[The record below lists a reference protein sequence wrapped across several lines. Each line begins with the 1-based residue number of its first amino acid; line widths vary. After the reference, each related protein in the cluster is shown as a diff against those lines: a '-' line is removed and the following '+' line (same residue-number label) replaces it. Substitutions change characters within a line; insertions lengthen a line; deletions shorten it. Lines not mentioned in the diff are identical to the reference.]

1 MIEKD
6 RKIHK
11 GLPPAR
17 EATCYQVQTN
27 IVIPAGTILRSTGPD
42 PRYRA
47 QVGEHGEFT
56 LFVEPGSEPAG
67 FRRVIAA

>member
-6 RKIHK
+6 RKIRK

-27 IVIPAGTILRSTGPD
+27 IVIPAGTILRSMGD
-42 PRYRA
+42 GRFNA
-47 QVGEHGEFT
+47 QVGENANFT
-56 LFVEPGSEPAG
+56 LTVIPGTEPAG
-67 FRRVIAA
+67 FKRVIAA